1 MGLRGWLGGL
11 LGDAPVYV
19 RLQHDR
25 IRLRHAATGR
35 EIDEKPVLAVST
47 TVPRTI
53 LGAGRTAAE
62 QAALTRS
69 AWELVNGFD
78 HPRLLLADF
87 QVAERTLR
95 HFLRQLL
102 GSRLLPP
109 SPVLVMH
116 PLERLEGGI
125 TPIEVRAMRE
135 LAAGAG
141 AREALVWTGP
151 ELTDAELS
159 EGTFRGR
166 PELQAGRSR
175 WEG

>member
-1 MGLRGWLGGL
+1 VGLEQWLGRL
-11 LGDAPVYV
+11 IGDAPVYV
-19 RLQHDR
+19 RLRHDH
-25 IRLRHAATGR
+25 IRLRHAGSGR
-35 EIDEKPVLAVST
+35 EIEDVPVLAVST
-47 TVPRTI
+47 ATPRTI
-53 LGAGRTAAE
+53 LGAGREAAQ

-69 AWELVNGFD
+69 AWELLNGFD
-78 HPRLLLADF
+78 HPRLLL
-87 QVAERTLR
+87 AERTLR

-102 GSRLLPP
+102 GSRLLPL

-125 TPIEVRAMRE
+125 APIEVRALQE

-151 ELTDAELS
+151 ELTDAELC